1 MIDADASI
9 LRLAGQNLGLV
20 TRTQLLG
27 LGLSPTQIHDR
38 ICRGMLRHVARGLYT
53 LEGWPSTYER
63 EVLVV
68 ERRHPRAVAAG
79 ETAARLWPMPTFA
92 SAGLEFLSTSSRPP
106 RYAGVIIR
114 STVLLPDADV
124 VVRPDGIVLTSPGR
138 TIFDLANRL
147 DPKALA
153 PVIERAVV
161 SRLLTL
167 TGAELVID
175 RLDTVGH
182 RGSGELRILLRQL
195 RAGGRFAMTDFERT
209 VFALIENAGL
219 PVPVRQ
225 HPLRSIDGRK
235 INADLAYPELKIA
248 IEADSRS
255 WHSTEDDFQRDI
267 DRDRVYA
274 ELGWCKVPV
283 SKRDADQRPQDF
295 LRVLRRVLTARLAGR
310 AA

>member
-1 MIDADASI
+1 MIDTDTSI

-27 LGLSPTQIHDR
+27 LGLSPIQIHDR
-38 ICRGMLRHVARGLYT
+38 LGRGMLRSVARGLYGV
-53 LEGWPSTYER
+53 EGWPSTYER
-63 EVLVV
+63 DVLIVQ
-68 ERRHPRAVAAG
+68 RRHPRAVAAAR
-79 ETAARLWPMPTFA
+79 TAARLWAMPGF
-92 SAGLEFLSTSSRPP
+92 SPAGLEFLTTSSRAPQ
-106 RYAGVIIR
+106 YVGVTIR

-124 VVRPDGIVLTSPGR
+124 VMRPDGIALTSPGR
-138 TIFDLANRL
+138 TIFDLANQL
-147 DPKALA
+147 DAKALA

-161 SRLLTL
+161 GRVLTL
-167 TGAELVID
+167 TGAELVIE

-182 RGSGELRILLRQL
+182 RGAGKLQTLLGQL
-195 RAGGRFAMTDFERT
+195 RAGGRFAMTDFERM
-209 VFALIENAGL
+209 VLALIEDAGL

-283 SKRDADQRPQDF
+283 SKRDSDERPEDF

>member
-1 MIDADASI
+1 MIDTDTSI
-9 LRLAGQNLGLV
+9 LRLAGQHLGVV
-20 TRTQLLG
+20 TRAQLLG
-27 LGLSPTQIHDR
+27 LGLSPKQIQDR
-38 ICRGMLRHVARGLYT
+38 RRRGLLRAIARGLYVV
-53 LEGWPSTYER
+53 EGWPSTYER

-68 ERRHPRAVAAG
+68 ERRHPRAVAASG
-79 ETAARLWPMPTFA
+79 TAARLWPMATLT

-106 RYAGVIIR
+106 QYRGVIIR
-114 STVLLPDADV
+114 STVLLPDADI
-124 VVRPDGIVLTSPGR
+124 VVRPDGIVLTSPAR

-153 PVIERAVV
+153 PIIERAVV

-182 RGSGELRILLRQL
+182 RGAGELRILLRQL

-219 PVPVRQ
+219 PLPVRQ

-235 INADLAYPELKIA
+235 INVDLAYPELKIA

-283 SKRDADQRPQDF
+283 SKRDSDERPQDF
-295 LRVLRRVLTARLAGR
+295 LRVLRRVLTARLAGH